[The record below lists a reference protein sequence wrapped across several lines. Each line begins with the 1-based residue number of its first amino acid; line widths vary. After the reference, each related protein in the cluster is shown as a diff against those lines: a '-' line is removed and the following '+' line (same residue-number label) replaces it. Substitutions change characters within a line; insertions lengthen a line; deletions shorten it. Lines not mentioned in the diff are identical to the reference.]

1 MRTRDEVWA
10 EMLTLVA
17 DARAAAAEGD
27 EISVDLDHDRL
38 NDLITE
44 VEHIPLQKRRRDR

>member
-1 MRTRDEVWA
+1 MRTREQVYAD
-10 EMLTLVA
+10 MLDYVA

-27 EISVDLDHDRL
+27 EISVELDHNHL

-44 VEHIPLQKRRRDR
+44 LENIPLQARHQ